1 MRMTALEQLYSD
13 YYKDIYRYLYSL
25 CRDAELAED
34 LVSETFLAVVK
45 SINTFREECGVK
57 TWLFGIAR
65 NKWLEYLHKKKRT
78 PETQTID
85 EFIEQKPSAAPSSE
99 ETFLRR
105 ELIKRVYELL
115 DEETERSRKTA
126 LMRIE
131 GYSFY
136 EIGKAVGISE
146 NSARVTFFRTKE
158 KVRKI
163 LKEEGFDYE

>member
-1 MRMTALEQLYSD
+1 MTALEQLYSD
-13 YYKDIYRYLYSL
+13 HCKDVYRYLYGL
-25 CRDAELAED
+25 CRSAELAED
-34 LVSETFLAVVK
+34 LTSETFLAVVR
-45 SINTFREECGVK
+45 SINSFRKESGVK

-65 NKWLEYLHKKKRT
+65 NKWLEYLRKQKRT
-78 PETQTID
+78 PELQAID
-85 EFIEQKPSAAPSSE
+85 EFVSQVPSSSPTAE
-99 ETFLRR
+99 ETLLRR

-115 DEETERSRKTA
+115 DRETERSRKIA
-126 LMRIE
+126 LMRID

-158 KVRKI
+158 KIRKV